1 MKSKRKRKDPLLK
14 KKKNRI
20 NKRLNAYKF
29 NITKTISAKN
39 TGRGN
44 TEELLV
50 STFDIKNERLEKI
63 Y

>member
-1 MKSKRKRKDPLLK
+1 MPKSYKNK
-14 KKKNRI
+14 K

-50 STFDIKNERLEKI
+50 STFDIKI
-63 Y
+63 YFYLCI